1 MFKKGFHIDLEDSL
15 TYPSAKVICSC
26 IENYAKSSGEKL
38 AFVSTQ
44 KPITFRLN
52 NVLYN
57 AEVSMIRGGYYIH
70 CKEN

>member
-1 MFKKGFHIDLEDSL
+1 MFKKGFFIDLEDSL

-26 IENYAKSSGEKL
+26 IEGYAESSGEKL
-38 AFVSTQ
+38 DFISMQ
-44 KPITFRLN
+44 KPVTFRLDH
-52 NVLYN
+52 VPYT